1 MPMKKKY
8 GIFVALLQLAGISF
22 IDMKRFCLILIAF
35 VAYFNASAQVN
46 VPDASGVYE
55 STRVYDVVTDTDS
68 CYYFTTPKPC
78 IKPVQQGW
86 LAGYSRL
93 VQQYVTND
101 TLTIYGVAFTVY
113 NDNQGHN
120 PYHANQTHFRAIVNS
135 LREHTSNPAYYLY
148 DYIMDT
154 EDTVTMNRAHP
165 RFCWFQYK
173 DGCNVEKSMTVPCYE
188 LYFDTPDHINLMT
201 DTFYVGYEWS
211 VEQSFCPQLYGG
223 EFDNSLPGTL
233 YGAFTQMVGDSA
245 YRNFNYYDQKLWGV
259 AFPIVGFRCGPME
272 EYWVD
277 SLAADSAVVRWRRV
291 EQGTKFNVRLV
302 GSDGSDTTYVTA
314 DTALALGGLSDT
326 VLYNVMLRK
335 QCRYATTNYDT
346 TVYGAWLST
355 LTFGRDPDGDTTAG
369 IGAAQI
375 PTFDLVPN
383 PARETVSV
391 VLSGT
396 KRSGRL
402 SVLDMAGRELVS
414 RRVEGPVAV
423 LDVSALPAGVYL
435 VRLATDTDVST
446 RRLSLLD

>member
-1 MPMKKKY
+1 
-8 GIFVALLQLAGISF
+8 
-22 IDMKRFCLILIAF
+22 
-35 VAYFNASAQVN
+35 
-46 VPDASGVYE
+46 
-55 STRVYDVVTDTDS
+55 
-68 CYYFTTPKPC
+68 
-78 IKPVQQGW
+78 
-86 LAGYSRL
+86 
-93 VQQYVTND
+93 
-101 TLTIYGVAFTVY
+101 
-113 NDNQGHN
+113 
-120 PYHANQTHFRAIVNS
+120 
-135 LREHTSNPAYYLY
+135 
-148 DYIMDT
+148 
-154 EDTVTMNRAHP
+154 
-165 RFCWFQYK
+165 
-173 DGCNVEKSMTVPCYE
+173 
-188 LYFDTPDHINLMT
+188 
-201 DTFYVGYEWS
+201 
-211 VEQSFCPQLYGG
+211 
-223 EFDNSLPGTL
+223 
-233 YGAFTQMVGDSA
+233 MVGDSA

-314 DTALALGGLSDT
+314 DTALSLGGLSDT

-355 LTFGRDPDGDTTAG
+355 LTFGRDPDGGNNPGGDTTAG

-396 KRSGRL
+396 TRGGRL

-414 RRVEGPVAV
+414 LRVEGPVAV